1 MRTFQSLLTVYCRIQ
16 GEKKTGGS
24 IVRASHFSWKAMKST
39 RTIVMMMMTMMMTAS
54 GEAHENV
61 EKNNR
66 LRLICTFSMRRKK
79 KPSRDGASCVEES
92 RGGKN
97 FTDDTHLT
105 SSSAIVV
112 LPGCYTRLPKN
123 KAQRGMFHVSVAK

>member
-1 MRTFQSLLTVYCRIQ
+1 
-16 GEKKTGGS
+16 
-24 IVRASHFSWKAMKST
+24 MKST

-79 KPSRDGASCVEES
+79 NHLELSRDEASCVEES